1 VNGTV
6 TIALDDFKNL
16 EKAANIGIE
25 AKQAAESLD
34 REVSLLLSFLMAN
47 IDMVKVA
54 ERYNLM
60 NESKSKLEVRE
71 GECRLIRK

>member
-1 VNGTV
+1 MNGTV